1 MNMPVFKHSVSS
13 LGAIVQN
20 ENEPLHKVSNLL
32 KYDPGLYFSLLQY
45 INGPVTKGDI
55 TSISQAVSL
64 IGAEGVK
71 NIILQQDH
79 YLDTDYRLFWC
90 FAGVAGGTAA
100 LINARVDIADE
111 DEAFFAGLLPS
122 VGMLLMLKAYP
133 NYSRIIDLLLKTPG
147 DQRVFIEEGL
157 FKTNHI
163 DQLDKNMSSPKI
175 YRDIIDLML
184 NIFAKNGH
192 REKLLETPSK
202 LSFAHKSL
210 QMFRLLET
218 AEAAA
223 RSLLFP
229 SIVEAQE
236 KFRELAKVYFEIPEN
251 EIEELLAEVLSQ
263 FDLACKDFSTEGLTE
278 QCLSD
283 AENSLAQ
290 RITFLTK
297 SETLKK
303 SLEEIYAANSEDRN
317 IFIFGENSVGKRLL
331 AIGLHHRP
339 DDPRNHQPFL
349 SIHCAALW
357 GDTFDK
363 ELFGAK
369 GGVFGFEKHKGALEL
384 ADGGTILLK
393 DIDMMPLMQQDYF
406 AQTVCRDAFYKIGE
420 TRQESFNIKFIM
432 TSRKNIIDEA
442 KEGRFS
448 EKLLK
453 ALNPVSL
460 YIPPLSERREDIEFI
475 ADTIIEKY
483 NLNLTD
489 GALRLGLRESYERL
503 PFPDNLRDL
512 KRLLFFLSAKH
523 SLKS

>member
-1 MNMPVFKHSVSS
+1 
-13 LGAIVQN
+13 
-20 ENEPLHKVSNLL
+20 
-32 KYDPGLYFSLLQY
+32 
-45 INGPVTKGDI
+45 
-55 TSISQAVSL
+55 
-64 IGAEGVK
+64 
-71 NIILQQDH
+71 
-79 YLDTDYRLFWC
+79 
-90 FAGVAGGTAA
+90 
-100 LINARVDIADE
+100 
-111 DEAFFAGLLPS
+111 
-122 VGMLLMLKAYP
+122 
-133 NYSRIIDLLLKTPG
+133 
-147 DQRVFIEEGL
+147 
-157 FKTNHI
+157 HI

-184 NIFAKNGH
+184 NVFARNGH
-192 REKLLETPSK
+192 RERLSETPSK
-202 LSFAHKSL
+202 LSVAHKSL

-236 KFRELAKVYFEIPEN
+236 KFRELAKVYFQIPEN
-251 EIEELLAEVLSQ
+251 EIEELLAEVLNQ
-263 FDLACKDFSTEGLTE
+263 FDLACKEFNTEGLSE
-278 QCLSD
+278 QCVSD
-283 AENSLAQ
+283 AENSLMQ
-290 RITFLTK
+290 RIIFLTK

-303 SLEEIYAANSEDRN
+303 SLEEIYTANSEDRN

-339 DDPRNHQPFL
+339 DDPRNNQPFL

-393 DIDMMPLMQQDYF
+393 DIDMMPLLQQDYF
-406 AQTVCRDAFYKIGE
+406 AQTVCRDTFYKIGE
-420 TRQESFNIKFIM
+420 THQESFNIKFIM

-483 NLNLTD
+483 NLYLND
-489 GALRLGLRESYERL
+489 GALRLGLRESYEML
-503 PFPDNLRDL
+503 PFRDNLRDL

-523 SLKS
+523 SLKT

>member
-1 MNMPVFKHSVSS
+1 MPVFEHSVSS
-13 LGAIVQN
+13 LSDIVQN
-20 ENEPLHKVSNLL
+20 ENEPLQKVSNLL

-45 INGPVTKGDI
+45 INGSVTKGDI

-64 IGAEGVK
+64 IGAEGVG

-79 YLDTDYRLFWC
+79 YLDTGYRLFWC

-100 LINARVDIADE
+100 LINSRVDIADE

-133 NYSRIIDLLLKTPG
+133 RYNRIMDLLLKTPV

-184 NIFAKNGH
+184 NVFARNGH
-192 REKLLETPSK
+192 RERLSETPSK
-202 LSFAHKSL
+202 LSVAHKSL

-236 KFRELAKVYFEIPEN
+236 KFRELAKVYFQIPEN
-251 EIEELLAEVLSQ
+251 EIEELLAEVLNQ
-263 FDLACKDFSTEGLTE
+263 FDLACKEFNTEGLSE
-278 QCLSD
+278 QCVSD
-283 AENSLAQ
+283 AENSLMQ
-290 RITFLTK
+290 RIIFLTK

-303 SLEEIYAANSEDRN
+303 SLEEIYTANSEDRN

-339 DDPRNHQPFL
+339 DDPRNNQPFL

-393 DIDMMPLMQQDYF
+393 DIDMMPLLQQDYF
-406 AQTVCRDAFYKIGE
+406 AQTVCRDTFYKIGE
-420 TRQESFNIKFIM
+420 THQESFNIKFIM

-483 NLNLTD
+483 NLYLND
-489 GALRLGLRESYERL
+489 GALRLGLRESYEML
-503 PFPDNLRDL
+503 PFRDNLRDL

-523 SLKS
+523 SLKT

>member
-1 MNMPVFKHSVSS
+1 MPVFEHSVSS
-13 LGAIVQN
+13 LRALIQN
-20 ENEPLHKVSNLL
+20 ANEPLRKVSNLL
-32 KYDPGLYFSLLQY
+32 KYDPGLYFSLLKH
-45 INGPVTKGDI
+45 INASSKRGDI

-64 IGAEGVK
+64 IGAEGIE
-71 NIILQQDH
+71 NFILQQDH
-79 YLDTDYRLFWC
+79 YLDNDYWLFWC

-111 DEAFFAGLLPS
+111 DEAFFTGLLPS
-122 VGMLLMLKAYP
+122 VGMLFMLKAHPQYK
-133 NYSRIIDLLLKTPG
+133 RIMELLLKVPG
-147 DQRVFIEEGL
+147 EQRVFIEEGL
-157 FKTNHI
+157 YKTNHL

-184 NIFAKNGH
+184 SIFGKNGQ
-192 REKLLETPSK
+192 RERLSEIPSK
-202 LSFAHKSL
+202 LSVAHKTL
-210 QMFRLLET
+210 QMFRLVET

-223 RSLLFP
+223 RALLFP

-251 EIEELLAEVLSQ
+251 EIEELLAEVLNQ
-263 FDLACKDFSTEGLTE
+263 FDLACKEFNAEGLSE
-278 QCLSD
+278 QCVSN
-283 AENSLAQ
+283 AENSRQ
-290 RITFLTK
+290 QGITFLTK
-297 SETLKK
+297 SEKLKK
-303 SLEEIYAANSEDRN
+303 SLEEIYRANIEDKN
-317 IFIFGENSVGKRLL
+317 IFIYGESSVGKRLL
-331 AIGLHHRP
+331 AIGLQQRP
-339 DDPRNHQPFL
+339 DNPRKHKPFI

-357 GDTFDK
+357 GDIFDK

-393 DIDMMPLMQQDYF
+393 DIDMMPMMQQDSF
-406 AQTVCRDAFYKIGE
+406 AQTLCRDAFYKIGE
-420 TRQESFNIKFIM
+420 THQESFNIKFII
-432 TSRKNIIDEA
+432 TSRKNIINEA

-448 EKLLK
+448 AKLLK
-453 ALNPVSL
+453 ELNPVSMH
-460 YIPPLSERREDIEFI
+460 IPPLSDRRQDIEFI

-489 GALRLGLRESYERL
+489 RALRLGLRESYETL
-503 PFPDNLRDL
+503 PFHDNLRDL